1 MQVKLSVVVPA
12 FNEERLLGSTIQSIR
27 GSGAAFTSAGWEW
40 EIVVCDNNST
50 DRTAEIARAAGA
62 RVVHEPV
69 NQIGRARNTGAA
81 AARGEWILFVDADSQ
96 PSQELLQDV
105 VNAIR
110 SGEVLAGGST
120 LRLDSDHRFAL
131 AVTRFWNRVS
141 RFRRLVAGSFIFV
154 NAAAFH
160 EIGGFSNEFFAS
172 EEIDLSKKLKR
183 LAKERGLEIRILH
196 QHPLLTSARKMHLY
210 TPGEHLRFLL
220 RTALARGKNLK
231 DRDGCPTWYDGR
243 R

>member
-1 MQVKLSVVVPA
+1 MKRGRTSVAATPPRSSQVPPALS
-12 FNEERLLGSTIQSIR
+12 R
-27 GSGAAFTSAGWEW
+27 
-40 EIVVCDNNST
+40 
-50 DRTAEIARAAGA
+50 
-62 RVVHEPV
+62 
-69 NQIGRARNTGAA
+69 
-81 AARGEWILFVDADSQ
+81 
-96 PSQELLQDV
+96 QELILRLQEAEATIR
-105 VNAIR
+105 AIR

-154 NAAAFH
+154 NAAAFR
-160 EIGGFSNEFFAS
+160 EIGGFSKEFFAS

-183 LAKERGLEIRILH
+183 LARDRGLEIRILH
-196 QHPLLTSARKMHLY
+196 EHPLLTSARKMHLY